1 MKTVF
6 NLVYSVVD
14 KLGRAKSTV
23 HVGVFDSLEDI
34 DVAKKKLLEDNPN
47 ITFEVYPIEHIFSEL

>member
-23 HVGVFDSLEDI
+23 HVGVFGSLEDV

-47 ITFEVYPIEHIFSEL
+47 ITFEVYPIEHIFSEP